1 MVTIEQKLT
10 LFSKLLNQDIKEE
23 MDEKFIQLEREYEK
37 RIAESKFNADKE
49 AEEIVEQARKRAEI
63 KRVELISRG
72 RLANK
77 KEMMQVKEEMVEHF
91 MGALQK
97 KVSAFTKTPAYLD
110 YLSSI
115 IKGLEEIKNEEN
127 PIAIYLS
134 KQDYKSNQSFIKNQ
148 LVAVGIAENRLSF
161 YEADAPILG
170 GLIIVDTNYNTRI
183 DMSMATIIE
192 EAKEYIVE
200 KIVNTIGRVGEEV
213 HE

>member
-77 KEMMQVKEEMVEHF
+77 KEMMQVKEEMIEHF

-97 KVSAFTKTPAYLD
+97 KVSAFTKMPAYLD

-134 KQDYKSNQSFIKNQ
+134 KQDYKSNQDFIKNQ
-148 LVAVGIAENRLSF
+148 LVAIGISENRLSF

-183 DMSMATIIE
+183 DMSMATAIE